1 MATCQFIVIFFSI
14 PLGIL
19 SAIKHGTWL
28 DHLVRVFSIA
38 GVAMPSFWLGILMIL
53 GILVISQS
61 YFGQPWIP
69 PIEYVSFFKEPLANL
84 SQLIW
89 PTIAIGYRFS
99 SVTMRMTR
107 SALLEVMREDYIRT
121 ARSKG
126 MLALESHIDNPET
139 SDLFNQFPNFASDHH
154 AVEFF
159 CDYLRLMTLGTDN
172 PLEVETLIDQELEVH
187 HEHKSEVSHAVNIM
201 AESFPGLGI
210 VAAVLGV
217 IHTMGIITEPPE
229 VLGGAI
235 GAALVGT
242 FLGILL
248 CYGFVGPIAT
258 ALKGIVDADHNY
270 YVCLKTGI
278 IAHLQGYAPAVS
290 VEFARKTL
298 GENNRPSFAKLEET
312 TATISPF

>member
-1 MATCQFIVIFFSI
+1 MFVIIGLLVVIGSI
-14 PLGIL
+14 IGGYLMVG
-19 SAIKHGTWL
+19 G
-28 DHLVRVFSIA
+28 HLAVLWQPA
-38 GVAMPSFWLGILMIL
+38 E
-53 GILVISQS
+53 LVIIGGSGLGAFIAANS
-61 YFGQPWIP
+61 
-69 PIEYVSFFKEPLANL
+69 KETITGAI
-84 SQLIW
+84 SGVMGLIKG
-89 PTIAIGYRFS
+89 PKYKADDYLE
-99 SVTMRMTR
+99 
-107 SALLEVMREDYIRT
+107 LLTLQYQVFRT

>member
-1 MATCQFIVIFFSI
+1 MFVIIGLLVVIGSI
-14 PLGIL
+14 IGGYLMVG
-19 SAIKHGTWL
+19 G
-28 DHLVRVFSIA
+28 HLAVLWQPA
-38 GVAMPSFWLGILMIL
+38 E
-53 GILVISQS
+53 LVIIGGSGLGAFIAANS
-61 YFGQPWIP
+61 
-69 PIEYVSFFKEPLANL
+69 KETITGAI
-84 SQLIW
+84 SGVMGLIKG
-89 PTIAIGYRFS
+89 PKYKADDYLE
-99 SVTMRMTR
+99 
-107 SALLEVMREDYIRT
+107 LLTLQYQVFRT

-229 VLGGAI
+229 ILGAAI

-312 TATISPF
+312 TATITPF

>member
-1 MATCQFIVIFFSI
+1 MFVIIGLLVVIGSI
-14 PLGIL
+14 IGGYLMVG
-19 SAIKHGTWL
+19 G
-28 DHLVRVFSIA
+28 HLAVLWQPA
-38 GVAMPSFWLGILMIL
+38 E
-53 GILVISQS
+53 LVIIGGSGLGAFIAANS
-61 YFGQPWIP
+61 
-69 PIEYVSFFKEPLANL
+69 KETITGAI
-84 SQLIW
+84 SGVMGLIKG
-89 PTIAIGYRFS
+89 PKYNADDYLE
-99 SVTMRMTR
+99 
-107 SALLEVMREDYIRT
+107 LLTLQYQVFRT

-312 TATISPF
+312 TATITPF

>member
-1 MATCQFIVIFFSI
+1 MFVIIGLLVVIGSI
-14 PLGIL
+14 IGGYLMVG
-19 SAIKHGTWL
+19 G
-28 DHLVRVFSIA
+28 HLAVLWQPA
-38 GVAMPSFWLGILMIL
+38 E
-53 GILVISQS
+53 LVIIGGSGLGAFIAANS
-61 YFGQPWIP
+61 
-69 PIEYVSFFKEPLANL
+69 KETITGAI
-84 SQLIW
+84 SAVIGLIKG
-89 PTIAIGYRFS
+89 PKYKADDYLE
-99 SVTMRMTR
+99 
-107 SALLEVMREDYIRT
+107 LLTLQYQVFRT

-229 VLGGAI
+229 ILGAAI

-248 CYGFVGPIAT
+248 CYGFVGPIAV
-258 ALKGIVDADHNY
+258 AMKGICDADHNY

-312 TATISPF
+312 TATITPF

>member
-1 MATCQFIVIFFSI
+1 
-14 PLGIL
+14 
-19 SAIKHGTWL
+19 
-28 DHLVRVFSIA
+28 
-38 GVAMPSFWLGILMIL
+38 
-53 GILVISQS
+53 
-61 YFGQPWIP
+61 
-69 PIEYVSFFKEPLANL
+69 
-84 SQLIW
+84 
-89 PTIAIGYRFS
+89 
-99 SVTMRMTR
+99 
-107 SALLEVMREDYIRT
+107 
-121 ARSKG
+121 
-126 MLALESHIDNPET
+126 
-139 SDLFNQFPNFASDHH
+139 
-154 AVEFF
+154 
-159 CDYLRLMTLGTDN
+159 
-172 PLEVETLIDQELEVH
+172 
-187 HEHKSEVSHAVNIM
+187 M

-312 TATISPF
+312 TATITPF

>member
-1 MATCQFIVIFFSI
+1 MFVIIGLLVVIGSI
-14 PLGIL
+14 IGGYLMVG
-19 SAIKHGTWL
+19 G
-28 DHLVRVFSIA
+28 HLAVLWQPA
-38 GVAMPSFWLGILMIL
+38 E
-53 GILVISQS
+53 LVIIGGSGLGAFIAANS
-61 YFGQPWIP
+61 
-69 PIEYVSFFKEPLANL
+69 KETITGAI
-84 SQLIW
+84 SGVMGLIKG
-89 PTIAIGYRFS
+89 PKYNADDYLE
-99 SVTMRMTR
+99 
-107 SALLEVMREDYIRT
+107 LLTLQYQVFRT

-126 MLALESHIDNPET
+126 MLALEAHIDNPET

-229 VLGGAI
+229 ILGAAI

-312 TATISPF
+312 TATITPF

>member
-1 MATCQFIVIFFSI
+1 MFVIIGLLVVIGSI
-14 PLGIL
+14 IGGYLMVG
-19 SAIKHGTWL
+19 G
-28 DHLVRVFSIA
+28 HLAVLWQPA
-38 GVAMPSFWLGILMIL
+38 E
-53 GILVISQS
+53 LVIIGGSGLGAFIAANS
-61 YFGQPWIP
+61 
-69 PIEYVSFFKEPLANL
+69 KETITGAI
-84 SQLIW
+84 SGVMGLIKG
-89 PTIAIGYRFS
+89 PKYNADDYLE
-99 SVTMRMTR
+99 
-107 SALLEVMREDYIRT
+107 LLTLQYQVFRT

>member
-1 MATCQFIVIFFSI
+1 MFVIIGLLVVIGSI
-14 PLGIL
+14 IGGYLMVG
-19 SAIKHGTWL
+19 G
-28 DHLVRVFSIA
+28 HLAVLWQPA
-38 GVAMPSFWLGILMIL
+38 E
-53 GILVISQS
+53 LVIIGGSGLGAFIAANS
-61 YFGQPWIP
+61 
-69 PIEYVSFFKEPLANL
+69 KETITGAI
-84 SQLIW
+84 SGVMGLIKG
-89 PTIAIGYRFS
+89 PKYNADDYLE
-99 SVTMRMTR
+99 
-107 SALLEVMREDYIRT
+107 LLTLQYQVFRT

-229 VLGGAI
+229 ILGAAI

-312 TATISPF
+312 TATITPF